1 MGLGMRDWGLG
12 IAVFAALVFPM
23 PNAQC
28 PMPVRAA
35 QAAPAPE
42 SFAPLVEKL
51 TPAVVNI
58 STTQKIP
65 MRGGVQGGVPFMFQ
79 LPDDPQLAPFRDFLE
94 QFNKGLQGGMPQGK
108 GAPAEREA
116 YSLGSGFIIDASGF
130 VVTNHHVVAEADE
143 VDVILQDDTKLQA
156 KVIGTDPKTDL
167 ALLKVESKKPLPF
180 VSFGDSNQQKVGDW
194 IIAIG
199 NPFGLGGSVSAG
211 IISARS
217 RSINSGPFD
226 DFLQTDAAINRG
238 NSGGPM
244 FNMKGEVIG
253 VNSAILSPSGG
264 NIGIGFAIP
273 SAQAQPIIEQLKKFG
288 RTHRGWLGVKI
299 QEVTEEIAES
309 VGLPKAGGALVL
321 GINPNSPAL
330 KADIKVGDIITQF
343 NGKEVGA
350 MRKLPRIVAET
361 KVGTKVAVE
370 VWRAG
375 KRHTTSVVL
384 GELDETSEQAD
395 ATKGIPNPSKM
406 QDARVAEV
414 QGMQVA
420 ALDAGLRNRFGI
432 APEITGLLVLEIDPA
447 SAAGRQGVQAGD
459 ILVKVND
466 ARLMKV
472 QDFHNAMSR
481 AAQAGRAYA
490 LVRILRG
497 EDQAFVTL
505 PTKSK

>member
-1 MGLGMRDWGLG
+1 MALGIRAWGLG
-12 IAVFAALVFPM
+12 VALFVALIFPM
-23 PNAQC
+23 PNAYS

-42 SFAPLVEKL
+42 SFAPLVERL

-58 STTQKIP
+58 STTQKI
-65 MRGGVQGGVPFMFQ
+65 VAQGGMQGLPPLMFQ

-94 QFNKGLQGGMPQGK
+94 QFNRGMMPPQGQ
-108 GAPAEREA
+108 GRGGQPEQEV
-116 YSLGSGFIIDASGF
+116 YSLGSGFIIDAAGY
-130 VVTNHHVVAEADE
+130 VVTNNHVIDEADE
-143 VDVILQDDTKLQA
+143 VDVILQDDTKLRA
-156 KVIGTDPKTDL
+156 KIIGRDSKTDL

-180 VSFGDSNQQKVGDW
+180 VSFGDSDTQKVGDW

-244 FNMKGEVIG
+244 FNMEGKVIG
-253 VNSAILSPSGG
+253 INSAILSPSGG

-273 SAQAQPIIEQLKKFG
+273 SSQAQPIIEQLKKFG

-299 QEVTEEIAES
+299 QEVTDEIAES
-309 VGLPKAGGALVL
+309 VGLPKASGALIL
-321 GINPNSPAL
+321 GISPKSPAL
-330 KADIKVGDIITQF
+330 KADIKVGDIITRF
-343 NGKEVGA
+343 NDRDVDT

-370 VWRAG
+370 VWRGG
-375 KRHTTSVVL
+375 KAHTTSVML
-384 GELDETSEQAD
+384 GELDESEDQAKAKD
-395 ATKGIPNPSKM
+395 TTHNPSALEETK
-406 QDARVAEV
+406 AAKVL
-414 QGMQVA
+414 GMQLA
-420 ALDAGLRNRFGI
+420 ALDAALCNRFGLAKDAVGI
-432 APEITGLLVLEIDPA
+432 LVLDLAPGSE
-447 SAAGRQGVQAGD
+447 AARQGVRPGD
-459 ILVKVND
+459 IIIKVNE
-466 ARLMKV
+466 ARMV
-472 QDFHNAMSR
+472 NMQDFYNVMSR
-481 AAQAGRAYA
+481 AAATGRSYA

-497 EDQAFVTL
+497 KDEAFVTL
-505 PTKSK
+505 PTKLK